1 MGLVSLFCSLVF
13 LLLLFPFNFLFMTL
27 NTLSTLFLSEYI
39 SLLNVFWLNRLYQP
53 CRKLDLG
60 GIWSDAFISLFMHSL
75 IFSVSYDLSAITYS
89 SLCFFKFLIDAIA
102 KVVSCLGLLTA
113 CEYNINLE
121 STSIAMCDL
130 V

>member
-1 MGLVSLFCSLVF
+1 
-13 LLLLFPFNFLFMTL
+13 MTL
-27 NTLSTLFLSEYI
+27 NILSTLFLSEYI

-53 CRKLDLG
+53 CRKLDLS

-75 IFSVSYDLSAITYS
+75 IFSVSYALSAITYS
-89 SLCFFKFLIDAIA
+89 SLCFFKLLMDAIA
-102 KVVSCLGLLTA
+102 KVVSCLGPLTA

>member
-1 MGLVSLFCSLVF
+1 MSLVSLFCSLVL
-13 LLLLFPFNFLFMTL
+13 LLLLFPFNFLFITL

-53 CRKLDLG
+53 CLKLDLS

-75 IFSVSYDLSAITYS
+75 IFSVSYALSAITYFG
-89 SLCFFKFLIDAIA
+89 LCFFKLLMDAIA
-102 KVVSCLGLLTA
+102 KVVSCLGPLAA

-121 STSIAMCDL
+121 SASIAMCDL

>member
-1 MGLVSLFCSLVF
+1 MFCSLVL
-13 LLLLFPFNFLFMTL
+13 LLLLFPFNFLFITL

-39 SLLNVFWLNRLYQP
+39 SLLNVFWLNRLYHP
-53 CRKLDLG
+53 CRKLDLS

-75 IFSVSYDLSAITYS
+75 IFSVSYALSAITYFG
-89 SLCFFKFLIDAIA
+89 LCFFKLLMDAIA
-102 KVVSCLGLLTA
+102 KVVSCLGPLTA